1 MAPPPS
7 PAESTLS
14 SDRAEPRQQALL
26 LGADVATLARR
37 TDATSRAT
45 SCSTRHTRRSA
56 TSSIAAEIL
65 GYSREMSG
73 HLMNMMNMAQVQAQ
87 HDQSQNHV
95 NQILAQNEMLRWDAK
110 QRKENRRKEN
120 LAQAEVQRLDA
131 EQREDSMRNKN
142 LAREELFIRMKTEA
156 DMANQKREQDLMKMK
171 TDADEATRKREQL
184 FMEHELKIQKNAC

>member
-1 MAPPPS
+1 MLRRS
-7 PAESTLS
+7 H
-14 SDRAEPRQQALL
+14 RALMLHHALL
-26 LGADVATLARR
+26 RALPAT
-37 TDATSRAT
+37 
-45 SCSTRHTRRSA
+45 HEESA

-110 QRKENRRKEN
+110 QREENRRKEN